1 MQICQPNIELIDW
14 IDSVSTKS
22 CQTKID
28 SVDRIFITICPF
40 FAIENGIIPSANW
53 CFDWNVLYQNQK
65 SIFVSQNFPFPLHH
79 FCKRKQNS
87 SICNDWLIFRC
98 EVQHPFPYMRYMIIY
113 AKQIHVKIIQ
123 ELILKLSKHSYNA
136 FVCLNSCQQQNNEC
150 ATYM

>member
-28 SVDRIFITICPF
+28 LVDRIFITICRF

-53 CFDWNVLYQNQK
+53 CFDWNVLYQNRK
-65 SIFVSQNFPFPLHH
+65 SIFVSQNLPFPLLH
-79 FCKRKQNS
+79 FCKKKKKTPAS
-87 SICNDWLIFRC
+87 VTIDWFSDVKYSIHFHIWDN
-98 EVQHPFPYMRYMIIY
+98 IIY
-113 AKQIHVKIIQ
+113 AKQIQVKIIQ